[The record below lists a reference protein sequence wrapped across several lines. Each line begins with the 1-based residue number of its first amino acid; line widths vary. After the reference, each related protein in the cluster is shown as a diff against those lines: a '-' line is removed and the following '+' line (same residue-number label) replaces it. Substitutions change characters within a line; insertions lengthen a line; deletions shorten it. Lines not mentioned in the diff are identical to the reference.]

1 MCSAAGR
8 SKSFRSPAAKTLAIG
23 DLILAADDKVVSSF
37 REVERAVQK
46 ESVQVE
52 LWRDG
57 AAHVI
62 PVQTV
67 ALDGHDIDRVLI
79 WAGALLQAPHR
90 ELAAQRGIEPV
101 GVYVAYFAYGSPAT
115 SYGLWAGS
123 RIVEVDGHPVRDLDE
138 FIAAVSEKVDRDSV
152 RLTAV
157 QWNGAPEVTT
167 LKLDNKYWPAYE
179 LRHTSEGWERVALS
193 GNDTAVAGMPEPLSA
208 PTSAASGH

>member
-1 MCSAAGR
+1 
-8 SKSFRSPAAKTLAIG
+8 
-23 DLILAADDKVVSSF
+23 
-37 REVERAVQK
+37 VQK

-57 AAHVI
+57 ATHEIAV
-62 PVQTV
+62 PTV
-67 ALDGHDIDRVLI
+67 ALDGHDLDRVII

-90 ELAAQRGIEPV
+90 ELAAQRGIEPT

-123 RIVEVDGHPVRDLDE
+123 RIVEVDGHPVRDLDA
-138 FIAAVSEKVDRDSV
+138 FIAAVSGKADRDSV

-179 LRHTSEGWERVALS
+179 LRHTADGWQRIALS
-193 GNDTAVAGMPEPLSA
+193 GSTSALAGMPEPPPA
-208 PTSAASGH
+208 PATTTSRQ